1 VGRRVFPVP
10 LSWTKLN
17 DIARSVRVCARQ
29 SHNPSPRHWK
39 ALLQNTLILITRRHP
54 IINYRSSVSGTAVML
69 GKGVLA
75 RVMAFV
81 PKLFLK
87 FPELTL
93 GLAQSETDA
102 RIDHAFFYGTM

>member
-1 VGRRVFPVP
+1 
-10 LSWTKLN
+10 
-17 DIARSVRVCARQ
+17 
-29 SHNPSPRHWK
+29 
-39 ALLQNTLILITRRHP
+39 
-54 IINYRSSVSGTAVML
+54 VSGTAVML